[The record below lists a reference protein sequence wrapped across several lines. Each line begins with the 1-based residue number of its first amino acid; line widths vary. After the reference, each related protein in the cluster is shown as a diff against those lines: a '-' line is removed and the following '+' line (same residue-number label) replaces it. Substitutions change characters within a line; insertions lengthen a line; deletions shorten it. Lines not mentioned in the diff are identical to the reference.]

1 MYRSAG
7 SKLRNSAK
15 GSTALWLRRNPFEYV
30 NNTTLIVGEN
40 NIDNKLDVSTS
51 SLQPSKKIEENVLV
65 VETQADRNLDFE
77 FKDIQ
82 PRNKVLQ

>member
-15 GSTALWLRRNPFEYV
+15 GSTALWLRRNPVEYV
-30 NNTTLIVGEN
+30 NNTTLIVSEN

-51 SLQPSKKIEENVLV
+51 FFQPSKKNDENVLV

>member
-15 GSTALWLRRNPFEYV
+15 GSIALWLRRNPVEYV

-40 NIDNKLDVSTS
+40 NIEKKLDVSTS